1 MTCRFCCFG
10 HLNKQTKQI
19 IISNPQAFEAN
30 AFSSGQVVYLDEKN
44 LVAQKQSRKICQ
56 QKKLE
61 TIDTRRIYSDIVH
74 RLQKK
79 VSDQNMSYRDRPE
92 FKPEEHGLSKDFR
105 WKQCT
110 AALYL

>member
-19 IISNPQAFEAN
+19 VISNPQAFEEN
-30 AFSSGQVVYLDEKN
+30 SFSSGQVVYLDEKN

-56 QKKLE
+56 QNKLE

-79 VSDQNMSYRDRPE
+79 VSDLD
-92 FKPEEHGLSKDFR
+92 
-105 WKQCT
+105 WKEYELPRSTRVQ
-110 AALYL
+110 A